1 MQTTFDSLNDI
12 LVVSNF
18 SDQVTKQ
25 QVYKSFVDEMR
36 DYLNCQVIIVYII

>member
-25 QVYKSFVDEMR
+25 EVYKSFVDEMR
-36 DYLNCQVIIVYII
+36 GYLNCQVIIIRII